1 MDDVLE
7 VLLFHIIAFFALS
20 LALTTVLVCISINA
34 GATSTPVELP
44 LPEQLEVG
52 DTSDG
57 CGATDADEPP
67 AYAQDEGGERLV
79 LPPLPGV
86 AQNTGGSNSERPHQQ
101 SSTLLPMYMD
111 GSDRRIVLLPTVR
124 SHRGRDRTNC

>member
-7 VLLFHIIAFFALS
+7 VLLFHIIAFFTLSFALI
-20 LALTTVLVCISINA
+20 TIVCCHARINA
-34 GATSTPVELP
+34 VATPTPVELP

-52 DTSDG
+52 D
-57 CGATDADEPP
+57 ATDVDEPP
-67 AYAQDEGGERLV
+67 AYDQDEGGERLILV
-79 LPPLPGV
+79 LLPGV
-86 AQNTGGSNSERPHQQ
+86 AQNTGGSNLGRPHQQ

-124 SHRGRDRTNC
+124 GNWQS